1 MVIKYEDTNK
11 PNEGQHTVPAFI
23 LRNFNIGG
31 TSVKDAQIYVFNKKR
46 NEVRIH
52 PVNVEKIA
60 KEKGFYNV
68 RMDNR
73 LKTIEQ
79 SLTKL
84 EGEASKCVNKIVR
97 EKSLGGL
104 TKEERSFL
112 SEFIMVQTVRTRLPR
127 VALAEHFKEQGSIL
141 DNDEIIRLSIDAV
154 GDAEKCASFINN
166 KIWLL
171 YKTSESKPFYIS
183 DHPVVFSG
191 GPYRFDLG
199 FDQGNTKGIELY
211 FPISKTL
218 CLVILCQSYEKQLL
232 QYASKFKP
240 LKKGLTSGCSVPMH
254 EKTVIYHNMLQ
265 VDFALKEVYSCT
277 NNFDIAREMVAN
289 ARSH

>member
-1 MVIKYEDTNK
+1 MVIKYEVTNK
-11 PNEGQHTVPAFI
+11 RNEGQHTVPAFI
-23 LRNFNIGG
+23 LRNFN
-31 TSVKDAQIYVFNKKR
+31 VKDTFGENARVYVFDKEI
-46 NEVRIH
+46 NEMRSSPIN
-52 PVNVEKIA
+52 VNKIA
-60 KEKGFYNV
+60 KEKGFYV
-68 RMDNR
+68 YMDNEI
-73 LKTIEQ
+73 KTIER
-79 SLTKL
+79 SLAKL
-84 EGEASKCVNKIVR
+84 EGEASKVVNKIVR

-104 TKEERSFL
+104 TEEERSFF

-127 VALAEHFKEQGSIL
+127 EALAEHFKEQGSIL
-141 DNDEIIRLSIDAV
+141 DNDEIIRLSIDAMV
-154 GDAEKCASFINN
+154 DAEKCASFIND

-171 YKTSESKPFYIS
+171 SETSESKPFYIS

-191 GPYRFDLG
+191 GPYPFDLG

-232 QYASKFKP
+232 KRASIFKP
-240 LKKGLTSGCSVPMH
+240 LMKGLKTGCSVPMH

-265 VDFALKEVYSCT
+265 VDFALKEVYSST
-277 NNFDIAREMVAN
+277 NSFDIAREMIAN